1 MKFLF
6 VLINFL
12 VFATN
17 LSAINFSNSLADTL
31 EIKSINYNNSTSDST
46 VWINIDY
53 PQIFG
58 FKNSSVESSVN
69 KFLAEEFK
77 QSVDWY
83 EEMKADPSLY
93 EDMSYE
99 MQYSFETGFQVE
111 YNSEK
116 FISIVL
122 NHYQFTGG
130 AHGNYFAIGY
140 NIRMSDGKNLT
151 LKDIIRSDSFDIL
164 TDECTQAILE
174 TSQTNSLS
182 EAGLFEDELTIEPDQ
197 DFYITPTSLVIQFDP
212 YEVGPYAMGE
222 IIAEIPFEKIMD
234 ILKDNLPFIRD

>member
-17 LSAINFSNSLADTL
+17 LSAINFYNSLADTL
-31 EIKSINYNNSTSDST
+31 EIKSINYNNSTIDST

-53 PQIFG
+53 PQILG

-93 EDMSYE
+93 EDISYE
-99 MQYSFETGFQVE
+99 MQYSFETGFQIE
-111 YNSEK
+111 YNSGK
-116 FISIVL
+116 FIS
-122 NHYQFTGG
+122 HCF
-130 AHGNYFAIGY
+130 
-140 NIRMSDGKNLT
+140 K
-151 LKDIIRSDSFDIL
+151 
-164 TDECTQAILE
+164 
-174 TSQTNSLS
+174 SLRIYGWC
-182 EAGLFEDELTIEPDQ
+182 ARKLFCNR
-197 DFYITPTSLVIQFDP
+197 V
-212 YEVGPYAMGE
+212 
-222 IIAEIPFEKIMD
+222 
-234 ILKDNLPFIRD
+234 